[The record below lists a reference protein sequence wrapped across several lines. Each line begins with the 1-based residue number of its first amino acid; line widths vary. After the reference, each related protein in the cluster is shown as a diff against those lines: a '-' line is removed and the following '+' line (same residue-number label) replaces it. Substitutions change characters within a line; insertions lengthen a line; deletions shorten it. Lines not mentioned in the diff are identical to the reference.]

1 MSGITIPT
9 TIIDRLD
16 ADLGRIADLMVAR
29 IREEIPAYRAIVDES
44 IIADVRSDC
53 EENVRIIARS
63 WRTGDGGPAGTDLGF
78 IHSVATRRASQLV
91 PLDALLHAYR
101 VGQRVLWEWIL
112 EVGRGRSGWEAV
124 VLDLTATV
132 LRHIDVVSTALAD
145 AYVKETQRLRADL
158 DRARRDLLEDLVTG
172 RFLGRE
178 GAAIRAVEIGLDPR
192 ASYLLAV
199 FQAARPSNAEDGSAQ
214 LGRIADV
221 VTQCMEEDGHA
232 ALVVSRHQETVAVRS
247 AADGRFA
254 DDARR
259 AVSTLRSRGV
269 IVKAGVSTPGDG
281 LAGIARAYEEAHGAL
296 EMARSSDAD
305 VVALTEASLLDY
317 LVARAD
323 ATARRVVADGAR
335 LLADAD
341 ARAGGDLVETLSAY
355 VETGLNVEATAR
367 RLVVHANT
375 VHYRLRKIASIT
387 DRDVRAVR
395 EALDLV
401 LGVRVLRQQ
410 GEGAH

>member
-1 MSGITIPT
+1 MSAT
-9 TIIDRLD
+9 TVPAKIVDRMD
-16 ADLGRIADLMVAR
+16 ADLVRITDLMVAR
-29 IREEIPAYRAIVDES
+29 IREEIPEYRAIVDES

-63 WRTGDGGPAGTDLGF
+63 WRTGDGPAEEDLGF
-78 IHSVATRRASQLV
+78 IRNVATRRASQLV

-101 VGQRVLWEWIL
+101 VGHRVLWEWIL

-124 VLDLTATV
+124 VLDLTATI

-145 AYVKETQRLRADL
+145 AYVKETQRLRSDL

-199 FQAARPSNAEDGSAQ
+199 FQAASASETEDDAAS

-221 VTQCMEEDGHA
+221 VSQCMEEDGMA

-247 AADGRFA
+247 VADGRFA

-259 AVSTLRSRGV
+259 VVSTLRARGV
-269 IVKAGVSTPGDG
+269 AIRAGVSTRCDG
-281 LAGIARAYEEAHGAL
+281 LADIPRAYEEAHGAL
-296 EMARSSDAD
+296 EMARTSGPD

-323 ATARRVVADGAR
+323 ATARRMVTEGAR
-335 LLADAD
+335 LLAEAD
-341 ARAGGDLVETLSAY
+341 ARAGGDLVETLGAY
-355 VETGLNVEATAR
+355 VDCGLNIEATAR
-367 RLVVHANT
+367 ELVVHANT

-387 DRDVRAVR
+387 GRNARDVRAV
-395 EALDLV
+395 LDLA
-401 LGVRVLRQQ
+401 LGVRVLRQHD
-410 GEGAH
+410 AASR